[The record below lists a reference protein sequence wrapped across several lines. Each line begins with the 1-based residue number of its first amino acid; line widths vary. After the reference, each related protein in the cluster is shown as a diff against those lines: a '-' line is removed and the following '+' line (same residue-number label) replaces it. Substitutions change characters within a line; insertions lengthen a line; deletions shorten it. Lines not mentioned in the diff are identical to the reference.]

1 MQRASP
7 SYSRV
12 LMRYYFEHQSYQQIA
27 REEGISLKTVE
38 SRLYR
43 ARKILRKRWEGGNV
57 KCSISAPREWER
69 FLAGENP
76 EQELMMENHLK
87 ACDQCRQVFLESIH
101 AAELKRA
108 QAVIK
113 PDFTAQTLSLI
124 RKSVAKKRPSSRRT
138 NTRSLLL
145 YYTAAA
151 VLTLV
156 LTGGES
162 YKT

>member
-1 MQRASP
+1 MQH
-7 SYSRV
+7 
-12 LMRYYFEHQSYQQIA
+12 F
-27 REEGISLKTVE
+27 
-38 SRLYR
+38 
-43 ARKILRKRWEGGNV
+43 
-57 KCSISAPREWER
+57 SAAEWER

-156 LTGGES
+156 LTGGGIIQNVNQKLVTLPQAAPSSKYSGYGNILWNWPAQLQEMTGS
-162 YKT
+162 WLNNIDNINRRYSGE